1 MNVNSPII
9 KKVFR
14 LKLKRN
20 KNKQKKENKFVPAET
35 VICNINIL
43 RASQILLELQPFT
56 QIIENQNSFFTEVD

>member
-20 KNKQKKENKFVPAET
+20 KNKQKKKNKFVLAET
-35 VICNINIL
+35 VICNINTL
-43 RASQILLELQPFT
+43 TASQILLELQPFT
-56 QIIENQNSFFTEVD
+56 QIIENQNSFLY